1 MDDLRDRYDELEN
14 IVETLED
21 LSNDIKYNKDIM
33 EQLDE
38 IRFDTEKEME
48 ELGRRLEKLEDA
60 ENRELEFEY
69 VQPSVRSYK

>member
-69 VQPSVRSYK
+69 VRSRF

>member
-33 EQLDE
+33 EQIDA

-48 ELGRRLEKLEDA
+48 ELGHRLEKLEDA

-69 VQPSVRSYK
+69 VRSRC

>member
-1 MDDLRDRYDELEN
+1 MDDLMDRYDELEN

-33 EQLDE
+33 EQIDA

-69 VQPSVRSYK
+69 VRSRY

>member
-14 IVETLED
+14 IVETLEE
-21 LSNDIKYNKDIM
+21 LSNDIKYNKNIM

-48 ELGRRLEKLEDA
+48 ELGHRLEKLEDA
-60 ENRELEFEY
+60 ENKEIEFEY
-69 VQPSVRSYK
+69 ARSRF

>member
-14 IVETLED
+14 IVETLEE

-33 EQLDE
+33 EQLDA
-38 IRFDTEKEME
+38 IRFETEKEME
-48 ELGRRLEKLEDA
+48 ELGHRLEKLEDA

-69 VQPSVRSYK
+69 VRSRY

>member
-14 IVETLED
+14 IIETLED

-48 ELGRRLEKLEDA
+48 ELGHRLEKLEDA
-60 ENRELEFEY
+60 ENKELEFEY
-69 VQPSVRSYK
+69 VRSRC

>member
-21 LSNDIKYNKDIM
+21 LSNDIKYNKYIM

-60 ENRELEFEY
+60 ENKELEFEY
-69 VQPSVRSYK
+69 VRSRY

>member
-33 EQLDE
+33 EQIDA
-38 IRFDTEKEME
+38 IRFDTEREME
-48 ELGRRLEKLEDA
+48 ELGHRLEKLEDA
-60 ENRELEFEY
+60 ENKQQEFIY
-69 VQPSVRSYK
+69 DRSRF

>member
-48 ELGRRLEKLEDA
+48 ELGHILEKLEDA
-60 ENRELEFEY
+60 ENKELEFEY
-69 VQPSVRSYK
+69 VRSRC

>member
-1 MDDLRDRYDELEN
+1 MDELRDRYDELEN

-33 EQLDE
+33 EQIDA
-38 IRFDTEKEME
+38 IRFDTEREME

-69 VQPSVRSYK
+69 VRSRY

>member
-60 ENRELEFEY
+60 ENKELEFEY
-69 VQPSVRSYK
+69 VRSRC

>member
-48 ELGRRLEKLEDA
+48 ELGRRLEKLENA
-60 ENRELEFEY
+60 ENKELEFEY
-69 VQPSVRSYK
+69 VRSRC

>member
-14 IVETLED
+14 IVETLEE
-21 LSNDIKYNKDIM
+21 LSNDIEYNKDIM
-33 EQLDE
+33 EQLDV

-48 ELGRRLEKLEDA
+48 ELGHRLEKLEDA

-69 VQPSVRSYK
+69 ARSRY

>member
-33 EQLDE
+33 EQIDA

-48 ELGRRLEKLEDA
+48 ELGHILEKLEDA
-60 ENRELEFEY
+60 ENKEIEFEY
-69 VQPSVRSYK
+69 ARSRF

>member
-33 EQLDE
+33 EQLDK

-48 ELGRRLEKLEDA
+48 ELGRRLEKLEDE
-60 ENRELEFEY
+60 ENKELEFEY
-69 VQPSVRSYK
+69 VRSRC